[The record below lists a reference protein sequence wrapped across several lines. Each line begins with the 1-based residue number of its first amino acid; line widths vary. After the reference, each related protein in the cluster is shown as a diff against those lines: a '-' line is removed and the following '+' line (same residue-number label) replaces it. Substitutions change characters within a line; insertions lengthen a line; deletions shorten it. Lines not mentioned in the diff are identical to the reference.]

1 MIGDNDS
8 ISTDFTK
15 DVYVKDGFIK
25 GVITRSKVTKINGIR
40 HYFYYKQEGEEN
52 LIAKAKTFNSDKIPI
67 TIGNEIHLSSS
78 NFIGELHQD
87 YHHSHF
93 ALVTRES
100 NPDTVMDVDFQLPRQ
115 KSDGNRKTRVFFLF
129 EPLYPSPLV
138 NAPITD
144 DPEFGEVYR
153 QISIKNCILKDEK
166 NDQHLII
173 IRKTEKDKLE
183 IASKLNIIPVCMFAL
198 GIAAFLGRKP
208 Q

>member
-1 MIGDNDS
+1 MVGDNES

-15 DVYVKDGFIK
+15 DVYVKDSFIK
-25 GVITRSKVTKINGIR
+25 GVITRKKVTKINGIR
-40 HYFYYKQEGEEN
+40 HYFYYKQDGEEN
-52 LIAKAKTFNSDKIPI
+52 LIAKAKTFYSDKIPI
-67 TIGNEIHLSSS
+67 TVGDDIHLSSS
-78 NFIGELHQD
+78 NFIGEVHQD

-115 KSDGNRKTRVFFLF
+115 KLDGDRKTRVFFIF
-129 EPLYPSPLV
+129 EPLYPSPLI

-144 DPEFGEVYR
+144 DPAFGDVNR

-166 NDQHLII
+166 TDHQLII
-173 IRKTEKDKLE
+173 IRKTEKNTLE
-183 IASKLNIIPVCMFAL
+183 ITSKLNIIPICMFAL

-208 Q
+208 H